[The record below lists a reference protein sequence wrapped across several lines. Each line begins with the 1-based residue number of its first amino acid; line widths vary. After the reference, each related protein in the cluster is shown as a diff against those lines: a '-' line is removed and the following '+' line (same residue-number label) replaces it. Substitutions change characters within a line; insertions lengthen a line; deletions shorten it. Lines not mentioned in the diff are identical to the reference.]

1 MTKRILISLLA
12 LALGLAALAV
22 AARAADAPKTL
33 LPLDGTNA
41 RLAESTLADVV
52 ADAARV
58 TLKAD
63 LALVQAAQ
71 VRSDVIPAGPLADDA
86 LTRVLL
92 YPDEPIVAVELRG
105 QTVLDALERSLCAL
119 PQPSTGFLQVSG
131 LTLTFRSAGPAG
143 QRLDSVKVGQA
154 PLVPDKVYRVAM
166 PSSLAKGALG
176 YFRIFNALEIK
187 QTGPGLGPAL
197 LAYVHSVGLISLEPD
212 RRLRDLTPPKR

>member
-41 RLAESTLADVV
+41 RLAESTLADV
-52 ADAARV
+52 
-58 TLKAD
+58 
-63 LALVQAAQ
+63 QAAQ
-71 VRSDVIPAGPLADDA
+71 VRNDLIPAGPLADDA

-154 PLVPDKVYRVAM
+154 PLVSDKVYRVAM

-197 LAYVHSVGLISLEPD
+197 LAYVHSVGVISLEPD